1 MVDSMVGEREE
12 DDDMSIKSTDDL
24 DGGRSIVRKGPTT
37 SQFEEDRRKNAL
49 SNGHSFRPAT
59 LKQHGNQRFITSKT
73 IAKDPLVSTVGP
85 VGWKKDPLN

>member
-1 MVDSMVGEREE
+1 MCKTWEMVDSMVGEREE

-59 LKQHGNQRFITSKT
+59 LKQHGNQRCITSK
-73 IAKDPLVSTVGP
+73 LG
-85 VGWKKDPLN
+85 LNYHGA